1 MEAIYKNRYKDK
13 IVFEQ
18 NGDKITMTGY
28 NPEWIRVG
36 YANKENGESDWN
48 TINMVD
54 PSGGPYIALGSDLGL
69 FYGDGIKRI
78 VEGISI
84 NELSVIFKIKT

>member
-1 MEAIYKNRYKDK
+1 MQATYTNRYKDK
-13 IVFEQ
+13 IIFEQ
-18 NGDKITMTGY
+18 NGDEITMTGY

-36 YANKENGESDWN
+36 YANKENGETDWDKVY
-48 TINMVD
+48 MVD
-54 PSGGPYIALGSDLGL
+54 PSGGPYIALGTNLGM
-69 FYGDGIKRI
+69 FYGDNVERI

>member
-1 MEAIYKNRYKDK
+1 MEAVYKNRYKDK
-13 IVFEQ
+13 IVFQQ
-18 NGDKITMTGY
+18 NGDEITMTGY

-36 YANKENGESDWN
+36 YLNKDNGETDWDKV
-48 TINMVD
+48 NMVD
-54 PSGGPYIALGSDLGL
+54 PSGGPYIALGTDLGIL
-69 FYGDGIKRI
+69 YGDKVERI

>member
-1 MEAIYKNRYKDK
+1 MQATYTNRYKDK
-13 IVFEQ
+13 IIFEQ
-18 NGDKITMTGY
+18 NGDEITMTGY

-36 YANKENGESDWN
+36 YANKENGETDWDKVY
-48 TINMVD
+48 MVD
-54 PSGGPYIALGSDLGL
+54 PSGGPYIALGTNLGH
-69 FYGDGIKRI
+69 FYGDKIERI